1 MASGLLSSNIV
12 IVLLFICFIP
22 MIYHMLEHNHELYS
36 ENTLSFFV
44 GDNPMRYFYFAVCF
58 VFVSIFMCVHECMV
72 RGKMDFMLFLILFS
86 SVALIM
92 IPEQEQLYTHVF
104 FSSLTFINILLYM
117 ISNLPQ
123 KNGFL
128 TTLTAIN
135 ILLCIYVVLFFQMS
149 SVVTAELI
157 IIGNFLLYYGLLHRN
172 SLL

>member
-1 MASGLLSSNIV
+1 
-12 IVLLFICFIP
+12 
-22 MIYHMLEHNHELYS
+22 MLEHNHELYS

-58 VFVSIFMCVHECMV
+58 VFVSIFMCVHEYMV
-72 RGKMDFMLFLILFS
+72 RGKMNFMLFLILFS
-86 SVALIM
+86 SVVLIM

-104 FSSLTFINILLYM
+104 FSSLAFINILLYM

-135 ILLCIYVVLFFQMS
+135 ILLCIYVVLFFQTS